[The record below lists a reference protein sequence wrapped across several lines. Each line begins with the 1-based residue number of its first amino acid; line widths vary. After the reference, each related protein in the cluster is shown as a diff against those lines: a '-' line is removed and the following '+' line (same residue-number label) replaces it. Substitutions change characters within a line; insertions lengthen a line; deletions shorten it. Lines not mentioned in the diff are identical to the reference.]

1 VCQLY
6 ELVGWQGGESYRVIR
21 TDGVLDADVNAN
33 AEAIGVDVDANTIV
47 VRFSSKPHVEQD
59 KYLQ

>member
-1 VCQLY
+1 
-6 ELVGWQGGESYRVIR
+6 VIR

-33 AEAIGVDVDANTIV
+33 AEAIGVDVDVNTIV

-59 KYLQ
+59 KYHQ